1 MRPPSAGLCCH
12 PVQRNAATFGDHQR
26 VCKSHPRR
34 RRAVGL
40 GRCAVRAQGSKV
52 RFADHSPGTQR
63 TPYYRLIREYLLAVK
78 WPPLAS
84 PSNHLLPVCNG
95 NLYYLREGL
104 TRSAIPRL
112 KGEAVKNGREVRSQG
127 GNRRC
132 FRDVTIMLSLFQ
144 AIQDGLRY
152 LAAYG

>member
-1 MRPPSAGLCCH
+1 
-12 PVQRNAATFGDHQR
+12 
-26 VCKSHPRR
+26 
-34 RRAVGL
+34 
-40 GRCAVRAQGSKV
+40 
-52 RFADHSPGTQR
+52 
-63 TPYYRLIREYLLAVK
+63 LLVVK

-84 PSNHLLPVCNG
+84 PSDHLLPVCYG

-112 KGEAVKNGREVRSQG
+112 KGEAVKNRREVRSQG
-127 GNRRC
+127 GDLCC